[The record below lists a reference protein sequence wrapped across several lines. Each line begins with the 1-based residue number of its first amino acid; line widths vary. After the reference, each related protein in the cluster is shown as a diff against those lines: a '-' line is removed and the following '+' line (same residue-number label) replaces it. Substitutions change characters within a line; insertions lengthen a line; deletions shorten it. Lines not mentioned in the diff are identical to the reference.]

1 MQPAP
6 GVFIN
11 GRCRLTDMAKSDQT
25 IPPNLQPKPGEY
37 AFDLDE
43 TLRAVVGLRSNV
55 PEDAFTAG
63 TLGTERAGSAVH
75 IQPGLFLT
83 IGYLITEA
91 ETIWLMTGDGHAVP
105 GHAMAY
111 DQETG
116 FGLVQ
121 ALGRVDLPTV
131 PLGDSAKARM
141 GDSVVFA
148 GAGGRRQSVAAK
160 IAGRQEF
167 AGYWEYLLDDA
178 IFTTPAHPF
187 WGGAGLLGADGSLLG
202 IGSLVLQQGSEG
214 GKRQDMNMVVPVQ
227 LFVPILDDLLR
238 YGRVNRPPRPWLGL
252 YAMEDDEALVVGGL
266 ADNGPAD
273 KAGLRTGDRI
283 LAINGAEV
291 PDLAGLWR
299 AVWASGPA
307 GSPVQVS
314 LGRGNRNT
322 SVTIPSADRA
332 TVLKSPRL
340 H

>member
-1 MQPAP
+1 MSDTRWAS
-6 GVFIN
+6 
-11 GRCRLTDMAKSDQT
+11 LTDMAKSEQI
-25 IPPNLQPKPGEY
+25 IPPSQQPKPGDY
-37 AFDLDE
+37 TFDLDAA
-43 TLRAVVGLRSNV
+43 LRAIVGLRAGV

-63 TLGTERAGSAVH
+63 TLGTERAGSAVQ
-75 IQPGLFLT
+75 IKPGLFLT

-91 ETIWLMTGDGHAVP
+91 DTLWLTTAEGGAVP

-121 ALGRVDLPTV
+121 ALGAVDLPTL
-131 PLGDSAKARM
+131 PLGDSSRAQT
-141 GDSVVFA
+141 GDPIVFA
-148 GAGGRRQSVAAK
+148 AAGGRRHAVAGK

-178 IFTTPAHPF
+178 IFTIPAHPF
-187 WGGAGLLGADGSLLG
+187 WGGAGLIDGDGKLIG
-202 IGSLVLQQGSEG
+202 IGSLVLQQGGEG
-214 GKRQDMNMVVPVQ
+214 SKRQDMNMVVPTE
-227 LFVPILDDLLR
+227 LLVPILDDLLR
-238 YGRVNRPPRPWLGL
+238 YGRVNRPSRPWLGL

-322 SVTIPSADRA
+322 SVIIPSADRSA
-332 TVLKSPRL
+332 ILKSPRL